1 MWIFLN
7 DAFLSVVAHT
17 DKPEHL
23 HVRAR
28 VAGDLERTF
37 PDAVVTETPHADYRF
52 RADVLRT
59 DVASVLAKR
68 LLAIDYPNFKG
79 SIHHAERAR
88 HDSYMEVWR
97 TMEAWQR
104 RGSETQ

>member
-7 DAFLSVVAHT
+7 DAFLSVVAHL

-28 VAGDLERTF
+28 IAGDLERTF
-37 PDAVVTETPHADYRF
+37 PGVEVTETPDGDYRF
-52 RADVLRT
+52 RADVPR
-59 DVASVLAKR
+59 DEVARVIAGR
-68 LLAIDYPNFKG
+68 LEAIDYPNFKG
-79 SIHHAERAR
+79 SIGAAERAR
-88 HDSYMEVWR
+88 HDTYMRVWG

-104 RGSETQ
+104 RDAG